1 MRTTSVISLAMV
13 AATALWV
20 AQSRAAEV
28 SGVKLDDKA
37 TVAGTPL
44 VLNGA
49 GLRTKLML
57 KIYVVGLYLPAKT
70 TSADAV
76 INSKQPRLARLVMKR
91 DLGASTVW
99 DAFDEG
105 IQGNSSPAELA
116 AIQSELAQIEKLFN
130 DLGEVKEGD
139 VLDIEFGADGS
150 TSVKYQGQA
159 KGTIASANL
168 QQALLKIWLGKNPV
182 QTDLKTALLKGG

>member
-1 MRTTSVISLAMV
+1 MRRSWISLAAALATTLIV
-13 AATALWV
+13 AE
-20 AQSRAAEV
+20 SRGAEV
-28 SGVKLDDKA
+28 SGVKLEDTA
-37 TVAGTPL
+37 TVAGAPL

-57 KIYVVGLYLPAKT
+57 KIYVVGLYLSTKT

-76 INSKQPRLARLVMKR
+76 IGSKQPRLARLVMKR

-105 IQGNSSPAELA
+105 IQANSSAAELA
-116 AIQSELAQIEKLFN
+116 AIQSELVQIEKLFN

-139 VLDIEFGADGS
+139 VIDIELLADGA
-150 TSVKYQGQA
+150 TTVKYQGQA
-159 KGTIASANL
+159 KGTIPSADL
-168 QQALLKIWLGKNPV
+168 QRALLKIWLGKSPV
-182 QTDLKTALLKGG
+182 QSDLKAALLKGG

>member
-1 MRTTSVISLAMV
+1 MRRTIISLA
-13 AATALWV
+13 AAFATALMV
-20 AQSRAAEV
+20 AESRAAEV

-57 KIYVVGLYLPAKT
+57 KIYVVALYVPART

-91 DLGASTVW
+91 GLGAGTVW

-105 IQGNSSPAELA
+105 IQANSSPAELA
-116 AIQSELAQIEKLFN
+116 AIASELAQIEKLFN

-139 VLDIEFGADGS
+139 VIDIEFLPGGS
-150 TSVKYQGQA
+150 TAVKYQGQA
-159 KGTIASANL
+159 KGTIASAGL
-168 QQALLKIWLGKNPV
+168 QRALLKIWLGEDPV
-182 QTDLKTALLKGG
+182 QSDLKASLLKGG

>member
-1 MRTTSVISLAMV
+1 MRRTVISLAAAVAAALMV
-13 AATALWV
+13 AES
-20 AQSRAAEV
+20 QGAEV

-57 KIYVVGLYLPAKT
+57 KIYVVGLYVPAKT
-70 TSADAV
+70 TSADSV
-76 INSKQPRLARLVMKR
+76 IDSKQPRLARLVMKR

-105 IQGNSSPAELA
+105 IQANSSPAELA
-116 AIQSELAQIEKLFN
+116 AIQSELAQIEKLFK
-130 DLGEVKEGD
+130 DLGEVKAGD
-139 VLDIEFGADGS
+139 VIDIEFNADGT

-168 QQALLKIWLGKNPV
+168 QRALLKIWLGKHPV
-182 QTDLKTALLKGG
+182 QSDLKSALLKGG